1 MVIACLLTVWH
12 TVEPAPLTYMYIQN
26 KNTFEHLYSA
36 YPALLGGSLA
46 LRAECVTRV
55 TRQTGKLNEERS
67 RTTTSRSQQQIRT
80 ESKFT
85 ATAGIRT
92 SDLRDA
98 SASF

>member
-1 MVIACLLTVWH
+1 M
-12 TVEPAPLTYMYIQN
+12 
-26 KNTFEHLYSA
+26 KFGDLYSA
-36 YPALLGGSLA
+36 YPSPSGRLQA
-46 LRAECVTRV
+46 LRAECVTRL

-92 SDLRDA
+92 RDHRDA
-98 SASF
+98 GAPF